1 MPTPEE
7 AIAQVTAQ
15 QTAAIRQ
22 GNAAGFAEHYTD
34 DALVMFQHTPTVV
47 GREAILGFWQ
57 GVVDMGAKDATL
69 ETDEVIDCGDTLVER
84 GHYTL
89 TVGTGGEA
97 TVDEGSYVVVWKRD
111 GGALKLHWDIFHSDL
126 SG

>member
-1 MPTPEE
+1 MPKPTPPGTAERGL
-7 AIAQVTAQ
+7 AITSPCDSGP
-15 QTAAIRQ
+15 TGFRRGRAAP
-22 GNAAGFAEHYTD
+22 
-34 DALVMFQHTPTVV
+34 TPTPLAP
-47 GREAILGFWQ
+47 RRDRF
-57 GVVDMGAKDATL
+57 
-69 ETDEVIDCGDTLVER
+69 